1 LPATGFVFCCFNNS
15 YKINPDTFDGWMRIL
30 GQVEGSVLWLSE
42 ANPTAVL
49 NLRKEAEARG
59 IRAARLIFAKRM
71 LLMEEHLA
79 RLRAADMFIDTF
91 PYNAHATGSDA
102 LWAGLPVLTRVGHTF
117 AGRVAASLL
126 NAIGLPELI
135 TKTQSE
141 YEALAIELATNPD
154 RLIQIRKK
162 LEANRLAAPL
172 FDTELFTRHME
183 NAYVQMYE
191 RYHADLPP
199 DHIYVK
205 GL

>member
-1 LPATGFVFCCFNNS
+1 MRTRS
-15 YKINPDTFDGWMRIL
+15 DKINPDTFDGWMRIL

-42 ANPTAVL
+42 ADPTAVL